1 MPDIKTVH
9 PHSSSQNPLKSPPD
23 LPSSAHARWVGH
35 SVLAVLVLV
44 LGAFPWLA
52 PALGL
57 EYYVD
62 FVRRIL
68 IVSIAALSLNF
79 LIGRAG
85 LVALGH
91 AGFVGV
97 GAYAV
102 VAMVEGGYSNAWLIW
117 AVAFVAGLVISA
129 LIGLVAVRTQ
139 GVYFIMITLAFAQM
153 LYYLA
158 VSLRFWGGD
167 DGYTLYSPLQ
177 LWQGMDAAGNGLF
190 MLVLLALAAIFLLI
204 SRIERS
210 YFGRALE
217 GIRDNETRMKAMG
230 YPTLRLK
237 LLAFALAGGIA
248 ALSGAL
254 LATQNLFVS
263 PSLMQWN
270 QSALLIVMV
279 VIGGIGLRWGAP
291 LGVAVWLTLEEVL
304 KLHTE
309 YWHAPMGL
317 LLVAVVF
324 LAPKGLA
331 AFFAKKNSE
340 DSNAKK
346 HSAQRKQ
353 PNAGEVQ

>member
-1 MPDIKTVH
+1 MSDASISVRGPV
-9 PHSSSQNPLKSPPD
+9 PALASN
-23 LPSSAHARWVGH
+23 AHARWVSH
-35 SVLAVLVLV
+35 SVLAALVLV
-44 LGAFPWLA
+44 LGAFPWVA

-57 EYYVD
+57 DYYVD
-62 FVRRIL
+62 FVRRML
-68 IVSIAALSLNF
+68 TLSLAALSLNF

-102 VAMVEGGYSNAWLIW
+102 VAMVEGGFSNAWAIW
-117 AVAFVAGLVISA
+117 LVASVAGMVISG
-129 LIGLVAVRTQ
+129 LMGLVAVRTQ

-167 DGYTLYSPLQ
+167 DGYTLYTPLV
-177 LWQGMDAAGNGLF
+177 LWQGMDAAGNWLYTLILIAF
-190 MLVLLALAAIFLLI
+190 AAIFLLL
-204 SRIERS
+204 SRIDRS
-210 YFGRALE
+210 YLGRALE
-217 GIRDNETRMKAMG
+217 GIRDNETRMQAMG
-230 YPTLRLK
+230 YPTFRLK

-248 ALSGAL
+248 SLSGAL
-254 LATQNLFVS
+254 LATQNGFVS

-291 LGVAVWLTLEEVL
+291 LGVAVWLLLEEVL
-304 KLHTE
+304 KQHTE

-317 LLVAVVF
+317 LLIAVVF

-331 AFFAKKNSE
+331 ALFAKKQ
-340 DSNAKK
+340 SN
-346 HSAQRKQ
+346 QRKEGAQ
-353 PNAGEVQ
+353 

>member
-1 MPDIKTVH
+1 MSD
-9 PHSSSQNPLKSPPD
+9 SSLPIVSTPPPLASN
-23 LPSSAHARWVGH
+23 AHARWVSH
-35 SVLAVLVLV
+35 SVLAALVVL

-52 PALGL
+52 PLLGL
-57 EYYVD
+57 DYYVD

-68 IVSIAALSLNF
+68 IVSMAALSLNF

-102 VAMVEGGYSNAWLIW
+102 VAMVEGGFSNAWGIW
-117 AVAFVAGLVISA
+117 LVAAVAGTVMAA

-158 VSLRFWGGD
+158 VSLRIWGGD
-167 DGYTLYSPLQ
+167 DGYTLYSPLV
-177 LWQGMDAAGNGLF
+177 LFNGADGVVYAQGNWLF
-190 MLVLLALAAIFLLI
+190 TLVLLALAAIFLLI

-210 YFGRALE
+210 YLGRALE
-217 GIRDNETRMKAMG
+217 GIRDNATRMQAMG
-230 YPTLRLK
+230 YPTFKLK

-248 ALSGAL
+248 SLSGAL
-254 LATQNLFVS
+254 LATQNGFVS

-270 QSALLIVMV
+270 QSALLIVMA

-291 LGVAVWLTLEEVL
+291 LGVAVWLTLEEIL
-304 KLHTE
+304 KQSTD

-317 LLVAVVF
+317 LLIAVVF

-331 AFFAKKNSE
+331 AFFAKKNGVS
-340 DSNAKK
+340 KK
-346 HSAQRKQ
+346 QSTQRKEGV
-353 PNAGEVQ
+353 A

>member
-1 MPDIKTVH
+1 MSDRLPAIA
-9 PHSSSQNPLKSPPD
+9 SSPPP
-23 LPSSAHARWVGH
+23 LASTVHARWVSH
-35 SVLAVLVLV
+35 SVLAALVVV

-52 PALGL
+52 PQLGL
-57 EYYVD
+57 DYYVD

-68 IVSIAALSLNF
+68 IVSMAALSLNF
-79 LIGRAG
+79 LIGRVG

-102 VAMVEGGYSNAWLIW
+102 VAMVEGGFSNAWLIW
-117 AVAFVAGLVISA
+117 LVAAVAGMVISA

-158 VSLRFWGGD
+158 VSLRIWGGD
-167 DGYTLYSPLQ
+167 DGYTLYSPLV
-177 LWQGMDAAGNGLF
+177 LWEGVNAEGNWLF
-190 MLVLLALAAIFLLI
+190 TLVLLALAAIFLIL

-210 YFGRALE
+210 YLGRALE
-217 GIRDNETRMKAMG
+217 GIRDNATRMQAMG
-230 YPTLRLK
+230 YPTFQLK

-248 ALSGAL
+248 SLSGAL
-254 LATQNLFVS
+254 LATQNGFVS

-291 LGVAVWLTLEEVL
+291 LGVAVWLTLEEIL
-304 KLHTE
+304 KQSTD

-317 LLVAVVF
+317 LLIAVVF

-331 AFFAKKNSE
+331 AFFAKG
-340 DSNAKK
+340 KK
-346 HSAQRKQ
+346 HTGVA
-353 PNAGEVQ
+353 A

>member
-1 MPDIKTVH
+1 MMDRKLV
-9 PHSSSQNPLKSPPD
+9 NVDSPPANPPA
-23 LPSSAHARWVGH
+23 LASNAHARWVSH
-35 SVLAVLVLV
+35 SVLAVLVLL
-44 LGAFPWLA
+44 LGVFPWVA

-57 EYYVD
+57 DYYVD
-62 FVRRIL
+62 FVRRML
-68 IVSIAALSLNF
+68 IVSMAALSLNF

-102 VAMVEGGYSNAWLIW
+102 VAMVEGGFSNAWLIW
-117 AVAFVAGLVISA
+117 LVAAVAGMLISA
-129 LIGLVAVRTQ
+129 VIGLVAVRTQ

-158 VSLRFWGGD
+158 VSLRAYGGD
-167 DGYTLYSPLQ
+167 DGYTMYSPLL
-177 LWQGMDAAGNGLF
+177 LWEGTDAAGNWLF
-190 MLVLLALAAIFLLI
+190 TLVLLALAAIFLLI

-217 GIRDNETRMKAMG
+217 GIRDNETRMQAMG
-230 YPTLRLK
+230 YPTVRLK

-291 LGVAVWLTLEEVL
+291 LGVAVWLVLEEVL
-304 KLHTE
+304 KQTTD

-317 LLVAVVF
+317 LLIAVVF

-331 AFFAKKNSE
+331 AFFAKK
-340 DSNAKK
+340 DSAAKK
-346 HSAQRKQ
+346 NSYQRKEG
-353 PNAGEVQ
+353 NA

>member
-1 MPDIKTVH
+1 M
-9 PHSSSQNPLKSPPD
+9 SPLIFSAPPP
-23 LPSSAHARWVGH
+23 LNANTHARWVSH
-35 SVLAVLVLV
+35 SVLAALVIV

-52 PALGL
+52 PLLGL
-57 EYYVD
+57 DYYVD

-68 IVSIAALSLNF
+68 IVSMAALSLNF

-102 VAMVEGGYSNAWLIW
+102 VAMVEGGFSNAWLIW
-117 AVAFVAGLVISA
+117 LVAFVAGLVISA

-158 VSLRFWGGD
+158 VSLRALGGD
-167 DGYTLYSPLQ
+167 DGYTMYAPLQ
-177 LWQGMDAAGNGLF
+177 LWEGVNAEENWLF
-190 MLVLLALAAIFLLI
+190 TLVLLGIAAIFLLI

-217 GIRDNETRMKAMG
+217 GIRDNETRMQAMG
-230 YPTLRLK
+230 YPTVRLK

-254 LATQNLFVS
+254 LATQNGFVS

-291 LGVAVWLTLEEVL
+291 LGVAVWLVLE
-304 KLHTE
+304 
-309 YWHAPMGL
+309 
-317 LLVAVVF
+317 
-324 LAPKGLA
+324 
-331 AFFAKKNSE
+331 
-340 DSNAKK
+340 
-346 HSAQRKQ
+346 
-353 PNAGEVQ
+353 

>member
-1 MPDIKTVH
+1 MFAVSDSAASPA
-9 PHSSSQNPLKSPPD
+9 PSAAQPLAASTPPP
-23 LPSSAHARWVGH
+23 LVSTAHARWVSH

-44 LGAFPWLA
+44 LGAFPWVA

-57 EYYVD
+57 DYYVD

-68 IVSIAALSLNF
+68 TLSIAALSLNF

-102 VAMVEGGYSNAWLIW
+102 VAMVEGGFSNAWLIW
-117 AVAFVAGLVISA
+117 LVAAVAGVLISG
-129 LIGLVAVRTQ
+129 LIGLVAVRTT

-158 VSLRFWGGD
+158 VSLRIWGGD
-167 DGYTLYSPLQ
+167 DGYSMYTPLQ
-177 LWQGMDAAGNGLF
+177 LWEGVNAEGNWLYT
-190 MLVLLALAAIFLLI
+190 LILLALAAIFLLL

-210 YFGRALE
+210 YLGRALE
-217 GIRDNETRMKAMG
+217 GIRDNATRMQAMG
-230 YPTLRLK
+230 YPTVRLK

-248 ALSGAL
+248 SLAGAL
-254 LATQNLFVS
+254 LATQNMFVS

-291 LGVAVWLTLEEVL
+291 LGVAVWLVLEEVL
-304 KLHTE
+304 KQHTD

-331 AFFAKKNSE
+331 AFFAKK
-340 DSNAKK
+340 
-346 HSAQRKQ
+346 HSIQRKE
-353 PNAGEVQ
+353 GVR

>member
-1 MPDIKTVH
+1 M
-9 PHSSSQNPLKSPPD
+9 HSNPVNTYSAAQNPPPMA
-23 LPSSAHARWVGH
+23 SNAHARWVSH
-35 SVLAVLVLV
+35 SVLAALVIV
-44 LGAFPWLA
+44 LGTFPWVA

-57 EYYVD
+57 DYYVD

-117 AVAFVAGLVISA
+117 LVAAVAGFVVSG
-129 LIGLVAVRTQ
+129 LIGLVAVRTR

-167 DGYTLYSPLQ
+167 DGYTMYSPLQ
-177 LWQGMDAAGNGLF
+177 LWDGVDAQGNGLF
-190 MLVLLALAAIFLLI
+190 SLVLLAFASLFLVL

-217 GIRDNETRMKAMG
+217 GIRDNETRMQAMG
-230 YPTLRLK
+230 YPTVCLK
-237 LLAFALAGGIA
+237 LLAFALAGSIA

-291 LGVAVWLTLEEVL
+291 LGVAVWLVLEELL
-304 KLHTE
+304 KQHTD

-324 LAPKGLA
+324 LAPRGLA
-331 AFFAKKNSE
+331 AFFAQK
-340 DSNAKK
+340 DSAAKK
-346 HSAQRKQ
+346 QSAQRSKD
-353 PNAGEVQ
+353 AA

>member
-1 MPDIKTVH
+1 M
-9 PHSSSQNPLKSPPD
+9 
-23 LPSSAHARWVGH
+23 
-35 SVLAVLVLV
+35 
-44 LGAFPWLA
+44 
-52 PALGL
+52 
-57 EYYVD
+57 D

-117 AVAFVAGLVISA
+117 LVAAVAGFVVSG
-129 LIGLVAVRTQ
+129 LIGLVAVRTR

-167 DGYTLYSPLQ
+167 DGYTMYSPLQ
-177 LWQGMDAAGNGLF
+177 LWEGVDAQGNWLF
-190 MLVLLALAAIFLLI
+190 SLVLLAFASLFLVL

-217 GIRDNETRMKAMG
+217 GIRDNETRMQAMG
-230 YPTLRLK
+230 YPTVRLK
-237 LLAFALAGGIA
+237 LLAFALAGSIA
-248 ALSGAL
+248 AFAGAL
-254 LATQNLFVS
+254 LATQNGFVS

-291 LGVAVWLTLEEVL
+291 LGVAVWLVLEELL
-304 KLHTE
+304 KQHTD

-324 LAPKGLA
+324 LAPRGLA
-331 AFFAKKNSE
+331 AFFAKK
-340 DSNAKK
+340 DSAAKK
-346 HSAQRKQ
+346 QSAQRSKD
-353 PNAGEVQ
+353 AA

>member
-1 MPDIKTVH
+1 MQVSDPSPMI
-9 PHSSSQNPLKSPPD
+9 SSPPAMATG
-23 LPSSAHARWVGH
+23 AHARWVSH
-35 SVLAVLVLV
+35 SVLAVLVLL

-52 PALGL
+52 PQLGL
-57 EYYVD
+57 DYYVD

-68 IVSIAALSLNF
+68 IVSMAALSLNF

-85 LVALGH
+85 LIALGH

-102 VAMVEGGYSNAWLIW
+102 VAMVESGFSNAWGIW
-117 AVAFVAGLVISA
+117 LVAFVAGLAISA
-129 LIGLVAVRTQ
+129 VIGLVAVRTQ
-139 GVYFIMITLAFAQM
+139 GVYFIMITVAFAQM

-158 VSLRFWGGD
+158 VSLRAYGGD
-167 DGYTLYSPLQ
+167 DGYTMYAPLV
-177 LWQGMDAAGNGLF
+177 LWEGVNAEGNWLF
-190 MLVLLALAAIFLLI
+190 TLVLLALAAIFLII

-217 GIRDNETRMKAMG
+217 GIRDNETRMQAMG
-230 YPTLRLK
+230 YPTTHLK
-237 LLAFALAGGIA
+237 LLAFSLAGGIA

-291 LGVAVWLTLEEVL
+291 LGVVVWLTLEEVL
-304 KLHTE
+304 KQTTD

-331 AFFAKKNSE
+331 AFFAKK
-340 DSNAKK
+340 
-346 HSAQRKQ
+346 HSSPRKEG
-353 PNAGEVQ
+353 AL

>member
-1 MPDIKTVH
+1 MA
-9 PHSSSQNPLKSPPD
+9 SN
-23 LPSSAHARWVGH
+23 AHARWVSH
-35 SVLAVLVLV
+35 SVLAALVVVLA
-44 LGAFPWLA
+44 AFPWVA

-57 EYYVD
+57 DYYVD

-68 IVSIAALSLNF
+68 TVSIAALSLNF

-102 VAMVEGGYSNAWLIW
+102 VAMVEGGHSNAWLIW
-117 AVAFVAGLVISA
+117 LVAAVAGFVVSG
-129 LIGLVAVRTQ
+129 LIGLVAVRTR

-158 VSLRFWGGD
+158 VSLRMWGGD
-167 DGYTLYSPLQ
+167 DGYTMYSPLQ
-177 LWQGMDAAGNGLF
+177 LWDGVDAQGNGLF
-190 MLVLLALAAIFLLI
+190 SLVLIAFASLFLVL

-217 GIRDNETRMKAMG
+217 GIRDNETRMQAMG
-230 YPTLRLK
+230 YPTVRLK
-237 LLAFALAGGIA
+237 LLAFSLAGSIA
-248 ALSGAL
+248 AFAGAL

-291 LGVAVWLTLEEVL
+291 LGVAVWLVLEELL
-304 KLHTE
+304 KQHTD

-324 LAPKGLA
+324 LAPRGLA
-331 AFFAKKNSE
+331 AFFAKK
-340 DSNAKK
+340 DSAAKK
-346 HSAQRKQ
+346 QSAQRSKD
-353 PNAGEVQ
+353 AA

>member
-1 MPDIKTVH
+1 MA
-9 PHSSSQNPLKSPPD
+9 
-23 LPSSAHARWVGH
+23 SSAHARWVSH
-35 SVLAVLVLV
+35 SVLAAIVLV
-44 LGAFPWLA
+44 LGAFPWVA
-52 PALGL
+52 PSLGL
-57 EYYVD
+57 DYYVD

-68 IVSIAALSLNF
+68 IVSMAALSLNF

-102 VAMVEGGYSNAWLIW
+102 VAMVEGGFSNAWGIW
-117 AVAFVAGLVISA
+117 LAATLVGMLISA
-129 LIGLVAVRTQ
+129 LIGLVAVRTT

-158 VSLRFWGGD
+158 VSLRIWGGD
-167 DGYTLYSPLQ
+167 DGYTMYAPLQ
-177 LWQGMDAAGNGLF
+177 LWEGVDAAGNWLF
-190 MLVLLALAAIFLLI
+190 SFVLLALAAIFLLL

-217 GIRDNETRMKAMG
+217 GVRDNTTRMQAMG
-230 YPTLRLK
+230 YPTVRLK

-254 LATQNLFVS
+254 LATQNMFVS

-304 KLHTE
+304 KQYTD

-317 LLVAVVF
+317 LLIAVVF
-324 LAPKGLA
+324 LAPQGLA
-331 AFFAKKNSE
+331 AFFGKKN
-340 DSNAKK
+340 
-346 HSAQRKQ
+346 SAQRKEGAQ
-353 PNAGEVQ
+353 

>member
-1 MPDIKTVH
+1 M
-9 PHSSSQNPLKSPPD
+9 
-23 LPSSAHARWVGH
+23 
-35 SVLAVLVLV
+35 
-44 LGAFPWLA
+44 A

-57 EYYVD
+57 DYYVD

-102 VAMVEGGYSNAWLIW
+102 VVMVEGGFSNAWLIW
-117 AVAFVAGLVISA
+117 LVAVAAGLLISG
-129 LIGLVAVRTQ
+129 LMGLVAVRTK

-158 VSLRFWGGD
+158 VSLRAYGGD
-167 DGYTLYSPLQ
+167 DGYTMYAPLT
-177 LWQGMDAAGNGLF
+177 LWEGVNAEGNWLF
-190 MLVLLALAAIFLLI
+190 SLVLLAFAAIFLVL
-204 SRIERS
+204 SRVERS

-217 GIRDNETRMKAMG
+217 GIRDNETRMQAMG
-230 YPTLRLK
+230 CPTVRLK

-254 LATQNLFVS
+254 LATQNGFVS

-291 LGVAVWLTLEEVL
+291 LGVVVWLALEEVL
-304 KLHTE
+304 KQTTD

-317 LLVAVVF
+317 LLVSVVF

-331 AFFAKKNSE
+331 AFFAKKQ
-340 DSNAKK
+340 
-346 HSAQRKQ
+346 SAQRKKG
-353 PNAGEVQ
+353 NA

>member
-1 MPDIKTVH
+1 MA
-9 PHSSSQNPLKSPPD
+9 SN
-23 LPSSAHARWVGH
+23 AHASWVGH
-35 SVLAVLVLV
+35 SVLAGLVVV

-68 IVSIAALSLNF
+68 IVSMAALSLNF

-117 AVAFVAGLVISA
+117 LVATVAGMLISA

-158 VSLRFWGGD
+158 VSLRTYGGD
-167 DGYTLYSPLQ
+167 DGYTMYAPLQ
-177 LWQGMDAAGNGLF
+177 LWQGTDAQGNWLYT
-190 MLVLLALAAIFLLI
+190 LVLLALVAIFLVL

-210 YFGRALE
+210 YLGRALE

-230 YPTLRLK
+230 YPSFQLK

-291 LGVAVWLTLEEVL
+291 LGVAVWLTLEELL
-304 KLHTE
+304 KQHTD

-331 AFFAKKNSE
+331 AFFAKKNS
-340 DSNAKK
+340 N
-346 HSAQRKQ
+346 HRKE
-353 PNAGEVQ
+353 GKE

>member
-1 MPDIKTVH
+1 M
-9 PHSSSQNPLKSPPD
+9 HSNPVNTYSAAQNPPPMA
-23 LPSSAHARWVGH
+23 STAHARWVSH
-35 SVLAVLVLV
+35 SVLAALVIV
-44 LGAFPWLA
+44 LGAFPWVA

-57 EYYVD
+57 DYYVD

-117 AVAFVAGLVISA
+117 LVAAVAGFVVSG
-129 LIGLVAVRTQ
+129 LIGLVAVRTR

-167 DGYTLYSPLQ
+167 DGYTMYSPLQ
-177 LWQGMDAAGNGLF
+177 LWEGVDAQGNWLF
-190 MLVLLALAAIFLLI
+190 SLVLLAFASLFLVL

-217 GIRDNETRMKAMG
+217 GIRDNETRMQAMG
-230 YPTLRLK
+230 YPTVRLK
-237 LLAFALAGGIA
+237 LLAFA

-291 LGVAVWLTLEEVL
+291 LGVAVWLVLEELL
-304 KLHTE
+304 KQHTD

-324 LAPKGLA
+324 LAPRGLA
-331 AFFAKKNSE
+331 AFFAKK
-340 DSNAKK
+340 DSAAKK
-346 HSAQRKQ
+346 QSAQRSKD
-353 PNAGEVQ
+353 AA